1 MIEISATEYWKEMDY
16 YSGILYCSLLEIG
29 GKNDWRMFKNWDEYE
44 SMTRMVEIRRRMVL
58 WVEKDKKRSSEAFLV
73 GKNYMVIPVRD
84 V

>member
-1 MIEISATEYWKEMDY
+1 MIDVSDREYWKKMDY

-44 SMTRMVEIRRRMVL
+44 SMTRMVEIPRRMVL
-58 WVEKDKKRSSEAFLV
+58 WVENDKKRSSESFLV
-73 GKNYMVIPVRD
+73 GHKYMVVPVRD